1 MAGTSPAMT
10 RIWRGHSGAERPII
24 ARRPGFVLWR
34 GQQEQQFASEGSG
47 MHIDPKEC
55 HPAMDYSEH
64 QKTYKLFCKLTAWTI
79 IGVVAVMALLYFF
92 VA

>member
-1 MAGTSPAMT
+1 
-10 RIWRGHSGAERPII
+10 
-24 ARRPGFVLWR
+24 
-34 GQQEQQFASEGSG
+34 

-55 HPAMDYSEH
+55 HPAMDYTEH

-79 IGVVAVMALLYFF
+79 FGVVVAMAALYFF